1 VIEGSGFSFSF
12 GLHDEKNDFFPMNV
26 SIDVLCQSL
35 LETSLQRNSENSII
49 FSGKSEP
56 QIFPQQ
62 DQP

>member
-1 VIEGSGFSFSF
+1 
-12 GLHDEKNDFFPMNV
+12 MNV
-26 SIDVLCQSL
+26 SLDVLCQSL